1 MKFSDKVLYLRQK
14 RGLTQ
19 EELAKK
25 TNVSQPTI
33 VTWEKG
39 ERRPLKNTM
48 IILSLALGVNVDD
61 LMNDEKECV

>member
-1 MKFSDKVLYLRQK
+1 MKFSDKLLYLRQK

-25 TNVSQPTI
+25 TNVTQPA
-33 VTWEKG
+33 VVYWEKG
-39 ERRPLKNTM
+39 NKKPSKNTM

-61 LMNDEKECV
+61 LMDDEKECV

>member
-61 LMNDEKECV
+61 LMNDEKEIN